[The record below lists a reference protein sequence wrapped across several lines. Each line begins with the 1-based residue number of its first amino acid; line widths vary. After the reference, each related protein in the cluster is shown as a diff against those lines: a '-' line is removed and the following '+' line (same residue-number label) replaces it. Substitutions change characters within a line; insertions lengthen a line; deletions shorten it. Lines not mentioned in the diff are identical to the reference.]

1 MQPIHDHLVLLHLF
15 KLSCENNPIVCR
27 VPSSS
32 ALIFCVPQ
40 MEIGR
45 NTEEKQERR

>member
-15 KLSCENNPIVCR
+15 KLNNPIVCR

-45 NTEEKQERR
+45 NTEEKEERR